1 MNSLKINQADI
12 FFSGALDL
20 LLEEGNL
27 KVHNLD
33 RDDLEKV
40 VQTLKWIKTFHQRAQ
55 TAWNTPE
62 TPATEPSIAA
72 APKVK
77 SKAKAK

>member
-1 MNSLKINQADI
+1 MKILQGDV

-40 VQTLKWIKTFHQRAQ
+40 VQTLKWIKAFHQRVQ
-55 TAWNTPE
+55 TAWNTPSV
-62 TPATEPSIAA
+62 PATEPSLAA